1 MGIVAGSYAGGRL
14 GGSAKEHYD
23 RYWMAFI
30 TQVVALA
37 RSLRSPVTAVLA
49 RGSARPWLSHSVLA
63 HIAS

>member
-49 RGSARPWLSHSVLA
+49 RGSARP
-63 HIAS
+63 